1 HAQRLP
7 GPRASLWSDVQ
18 AAIAAA
24 ERRRLRP
31 LLPRRLPHRAARPVW
46 TGLGAMA
53 ATLTVTVLFGL
64 VLRGMLAGHT
74 GTTIRVP
81 RTATAEQTETQSA
94 TPTAL
99 ATQSPYLS
107 PVPGTPP
114 SWHSDTLP
122 QGIQLDQH
130 VTALTVAPSNGN
142 TAYICGDVPI
152 DSPFPEK
159 VLVTYDR
166 GTHWTNVSSV
176 PAYAPCNL
184 IVDETN
190 PDIVVV

>member
-1 HAQRLP
+1 MSIELREICPLNLPTETLSALRDETLAADEAERVQAHVPACSFCQARLEGFERVGRTLHAQRLP

-74 GTTIRVP
+74 GATIRVP

-107 PVPGTPP
+107 PVPGTP
-114 SWHSDTLP
+114 
-122 QGIQLDQH
+122 
-130 VTALTVAPSNGN
+130 
-142 TAYICGDVPI
+142 
-152 DSPFPEK
+152 
-159 VLVTYDR
+159 
-166 GTHWTNVSSV
+166 
-176 PAYAPCNL
+176 
-184 IVDETN
+184 
-190 PDIVVV
+190 